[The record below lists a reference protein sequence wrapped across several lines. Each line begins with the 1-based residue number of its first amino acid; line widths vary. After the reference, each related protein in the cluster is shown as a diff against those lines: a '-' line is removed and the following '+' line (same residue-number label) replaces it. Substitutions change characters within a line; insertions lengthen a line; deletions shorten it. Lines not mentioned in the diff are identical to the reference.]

1 MTNYSNNILDTLEA
15 MLESNPGI
23 PEELEMT
30 FGDRKIFG
38 VCSDLYQTVRIG
50 GDVYEVTVRVV
61 TPFKV
66 LGE

>member
-1 MTNYSNNILDTLEA
+1 MTNYSNDILNTLEA
-15 MLESNPGI
+15 MLESCPDI
-23 PEELEMT
+23 PDDLEMT
-30 FGDRKIFG
+30 FGDRKTFG

-50 GDVYEVTVRVV
+50 DEVYEVTVRVA